1 MTLRRWFNPLGTVM
15 PKIRFNIKAAYYAQL
30 RHWLTEETGYQW
42 IQGTKPQTLA
52 YALTDSTHRACGM
65 DRGKIPRLERLRR
78 RLRAP
83 IL

>member
-1 MTLRRWFNPLGTVM
+1 LVQSAWHGNAQDTIQHQSG
-15 PKIRFNIKAAYYAQL
+15 YYAQL

-52 YALTDSTHRACGM
+52 YALTDSTRRACGM